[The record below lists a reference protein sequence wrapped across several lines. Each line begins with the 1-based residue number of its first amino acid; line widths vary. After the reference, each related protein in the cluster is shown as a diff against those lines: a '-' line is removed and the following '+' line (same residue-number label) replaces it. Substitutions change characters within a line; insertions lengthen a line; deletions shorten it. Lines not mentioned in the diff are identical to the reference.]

1 MSITVPPNLAK
12 TVKLPAIDAWLIRGD
27 IANRILRPGR
37 LACLTIHNA
46 TN

>member
-12 TVKLPAIDAWLIRGD
+12 TVKPPAIDARLIRRD
-27 IANRILRPGR
+27 IANRIFRPGG